1 MEKQFTYL
9 MMLEEDGNHYRY
21 FKMIPGSTTFHTET
35 GRVSV
40 APVVKEYPMSLWDKV
55 LYRKLS
61 QGYIDRT
68 YLAGIE
74 GGTPGSDFTAGI
86 QDPDVRDLIAYL
98 ASSVSRRVEETYSIS
113 RDLVTPAM
121 ISQTQELILHLD
133 EAEDAE
139 AANDI
144 LKELFI
150 ALPRRIDDIRSLLL
164 SENPDQDAFI
174 REREVAVLRE
184 QDNLDAMKCL
194 VQQRDTDICGSGY
207 SILERW
213 GISCRPVSD
222 AEEEQIIRH
231 LRGSGKHY
239 ARAFRIASSRNRRNF
254 DRWCEDHEVAEKDIH
269 FLYHGSRNSN
279 YLNILQ
285 NGLVLNPDAPKTGH
299 MFGYGIYF
307 APKAAKSIGYT
318 SLSGSIWAKGESGR
332 AYLSVFKVAY
342 RNPMH
347 VHRWSH
353 EMSQYRKDT
362 IYGHDAVYAHGGI
375 DLKNDEVIVYEEA
388 QSTLQYLIELKS

>member
-35 GRVSV
+35 GSVSV

-55 LYRKLS
+55 LYRKLA
-61 QGYIDRT
+61 QGYIDRS

-74 GGTPGSDFTAGI
+74 GGTSGSDLTSGI
-86 QDPDVRDLIAYL
+86 QDPDVRNMIAYL

-121 ISQTQELILHLD
+121 ISRAQELILHLD

-164 SENPDQDAFI
+164 AENPDQDAFI
-174 REREVAVLRE
+174 REREMAVLRE

-194 VQQRDTDICGSGY
+194 VQQRDTDICGAGY
-207 SILERW
+207 SILDRW
-213 GISCRPVSD
+213 GIS
-222 AEEEQIIRH
+222 
-231 LRGSGKHY
+231 
-239 ARAFRIASSRNRRNF
+239 
-254 DRWCEDHEVAEKDIH
+254 
-269 FLYHGSRNSN
+269 
-279 YLNILQ
+279 
-285 NGLVLNPDAPKTGH
+285 
-299 MFGYGIYF
+299 
-307 APKAAKSIGYT
+307 
-318 SLSGSIWAKGESGR
+318 
-332 AYLSVFKVAY
+332 
-342 RNPMH
+342 
-347 VHRWSH
+347 
-353 EMSQYRKDT
+353 
-362 IYGHDAVYAHGGI
+362 
-375 DLKNDEVIVYEEA
+375 
-388 QSTLQYLIELKS
+388 